1 MKHSLRQGYDKHM
14 ALLVFHTQAGFQAY
28 AQLQRLH
35 LWTKKFQCIRSW
47 VRPFASMGNLYL
59 AKS

>member
-1 MKHSLRQGYDKHM
+1 MKYSSRQGYDKHM

-35 LWTKKFQCIRSW
+35 LWIEKFQCIRSLGKTLC
-47 VRPFASMGNLYL
+47 VDGESLLG
-59 AKS
+59 